1 MENDNTI
8 IEYISEWPINGT
20 RSQDNDIQSLSG
32 MGSFLWRRVKSYA
45 NEKTNPPKKLNLSQR
60 SGEELEE
67 EPVANVSLSR
77 WWKTTGKTLLS
88 DEQELPDSVNPNTLI
103 SFISRSGPGI
113 EYIQSEIRRL
123 RCKIQD
129 GERRP
134 DVYAA
139 LSSFY
144 EKMGNLSLAIT
155 HMEGAIEKC
164 PDNSEYKWMIAKLK
178 RMYNVRAAQ
187 EKVLVKMNINS
198 ESSRDGVLKFPKQ
211 VMRVHIEDL
220 SYADF
225 FYKFALTSTPVVIT
239 GLATKMTVAP
249 WTMQHIKERA
259 GNCFVTVKKTIP
271 ASVEWARLEDAKRIT
286 VGEYIDKILSDD
298 SSEKTYLFD
307 WSLPLNCPQLAE
319 EITMPKYF
327 AGDFLQRTMAGSLYK
342 DSWPSLF
349 IAPAGLT
356 SELHVDAFASNFW
369 MALFQ
374 GRKRWVFFD
383 PVDLPMLY
391 PRYEHSFDPVF
402 DVDLSCPDLEQ
413 YPLLRNVQPR
423 ECILEPGDVLFV
435 PAGCPHRV
443 ENLDKSLAISGNFV
457 DLSNFSRVK
466 DELQINSLLDPRA
479 RQLLDQ
485 FMEEGFRCNM
495 SSDITDMK
503 WEDYKG
509 AVHANYEH
517 YEITPETVK
526 ECFSE
531 LN

>member
-1 MENDNTI
+1 M
-8 IEYISEWPINGT
+8 
-20 RSQDNDIQSLSG
+20 
-32 MGSFLWRRVKSYA
+32 
-45 NEKTNPPKKLNLSQR
+45 NLSQKR
-60 SGEELEE
+60 EEAFEE
-67 EPVANVSLSR
+67 EPMANVSLSR
-77 WWKTTGKTLLS
+77 WWRTTGKTLLS
-88 DEQELPDSVNPNTLI
+88 GEQELPNSVNPNTLI
-103 SFISRSGPGI
+103 RFIARSGPGT

-123 RCKIQD
+123 RCKIQA

-155 HMEGAIEKC
+155 HLEGAIEKY
-164 PDNSEYKWMIAKLK
+164 PDNSEYKWTMAKLK
-178 RMYNVRAAQ
+178 RMYSVRAAQ
-187 EKVLVKMNINS
+187 EKVLVKLNINS
-198 ESSRDGVLKFPKQ
+198 CSNRDGVLEFPTAKQ
-211 VMRVHIEDL
+211 VKRVHIEDL
-220 SYADF
+220 SYEDF

-239 GLATKMTVAP
+239 GLAAKMTAVP
-249 WTMQHIKERA
+249 WTMQHIKEKA
-259 GNCFVTVKKTIP
+259 GDCAVTVKKMIP

-286 VGEYIDKILSDD
+286 VGEYIDIILSDER
-298 SSEKTYLFD
+298 SEKTYLFD

-319 EITMPKYF
+319 EITIPKYF
-327 AGDFLQRTMAGSLYK
+327 AGDFLQRTSAGSLYK

-383 PVDLPMLY
+383 PVDLPLLY

-443 ENLDKSLAISGNFV
+443 ENLDTSLAISGNFV

-479 RQLLDQ
+479 RHLLDQ
-485 FMEEGFRCNM
+485 FLVEGFRCNM

-503 WEDYKG
+503 WEDYTG

-526 ECFSE
+526 DYLSK
-531 LN
+531 LK